1 MSFGKGSNQ
10 NQTTTTQTP
19 DPAAMA
25 AYRGLLN
32 RAAGVANMPYQA
44 YGGEGVAPINA
55 QQYAGIGNIN
65 QNAGFALPYI
75 QQATQYANQAAQPI
89 TGAQIAGFQ
98 SPYTQ
103 QVVNAT
109 EAQFNNQN
117 AQQQQ
122 QVLGNAIAQGALGGD
137 RTAVAQ
143 ANLAGQQQM
152 AEAPVI
158 AGLYNQGY
166 QNAQQ
171 MALAQQQ
178 AMAQG
183 AYSLGNLGVAGQNA
197 ALTGANAQVGAG
209 SLEQQTQNALD
220 QYLYGQFMQGQ
231 AFPYQQAQWLAGID
245 TGVGS
250 QMGGTSATT
259 GPPPNPWNTAAGLGI
274 AALGAMAPSKSA
286 SGGRIR
292 GFAPGGMVSPTMA
305 PAMGRAP
312 QANPMAGFAGNPT
325 LQRVGDA
332 LQSGFGNMMQRVDSN
347 PRLAGLMSEFQK
359 YMPQW
364 GGWGGQS
371 GPQAGFGPMMGRPGF
386 DDGGEVS
393 GFGGVPYGGAGGYIP
408 GAFQGQHGNT
418 MPKPP
423 GVPSSGGSSGA
434 GGIPGLNANALG
446 AAGKGLG
453 DIGSSL
459 YSGFGEMFPEAGAYL
474 ENPSLIG
481 EGLSDVGGAL
491 MGGLGDL
498 GGAMAGAFGGGEAA
512 ADLLPLLLL
521 AKRGGRINGKRAG
534 FAPGGD
540 VDDGDS
546 FADRFRT
553 TDFDN
558 PELAAA
564 AEPLAMAGL
573 AHEPSQVPMPRSR
586 PTLGDVTAPSDNGI
600 YMPVPREPEPTPI
613 VGAARVGPPEE
624 EKQSGLFGGW
634 GLSDAAR
641 TGLITAGL
649 GMMASRSPNLWNA
662 IGEGGLQGISAYSG
676 QKNKEASIEEAR
688 KRLEQ
693 HADEVSKKLALETK
707 KEAAAE
713 QYRQDHLGLQRE
725 QLAQGKTPPGFRM
738 VNGNL
743 EFIPGGP
750 QDPAVIKR
758 SQDAKRNTSGLLDDE
773 TTDLMAEAM
782 SRGDRSVFMNMGAGA
797 TKAENVANV
806 WNKYAKILKDQGK
819 SGAEIAAARA
829 DYLAQTAAARSLAVR
844 QGNVSSAVEE
854 AQRTFP
860 LALQRS
866 SELPRTDWVPINKLM
881 EMWRAGTSSPEQAR
895 FAAATQA
902 AITAY
907 SQAMSRT
914 GVNTVHAQ
922 QAAEHILSRVQGPE
936 SYAATIHQLE
946 QEMAAAE
953 QAPESVR
960 QKILGRIREMGGAG
974 GMPASS
980 AAPVSIPPP
989 AQRIVGQTYTNP
1001 QGLSKTWGADGMWH

>member
-10 NQTTTTQTP
+10 NTTTTTQTP

-32 RAAGVANMPYQA
+32 RAAGVANLPYQA

-250 QMGGTSATT
+250 QMGGTSTTT
-259 GPPPNPWNTAAGLGI
+259 GPPPNPWNTAAGLGV

-305 PAMGRAP
+305 PAMGGAP
-312 QANPMAGFAGNPT
+312 QPNPMAGFAGNPT

-371 GPQAGFGPMMGRPGF
+371 GPQAGFGQMMGRPGF

-423 GVPSSGGSSGA
+423 GAPSSGGSSGA

-534 FAPGGD
+534 FAPGGE
-540 VDDGDS
+540 VDLSNAYPLGDIDPNDAS
-546 FADRFRT
+546 TNNFGFNFNPVRTDANTAYPEPTAD
-553 TDFDN
+553 
-558 PELAAA
+558 
-564 AEPLAMAGL
+564 
-573 AHEPSQVPMPRSR
+573 VPMPRSR

-662 IGEGGLQGISAYSG
+662 IGEGGLAGMHAYSG
-676 QKNKEASIEEAR
+676 EKKQAASIEEAR

-693 HADEVSKKLALETK
+693 HADEVSKKLALESKKISDAEQARQDTQTYRTK
-707 KEAAAE
+707 MLEQGKLGPGQHMVDGRIENVPGYAEALQAAEAAKAAGKGAASQMSPE
-713 QYRQDHLGLQRE
+713 AKEIMARQMIAGNFTGYNSLGRT
-725 QLAQGKTPPGFRM
+725 AQG
-738 VNGNL
+738 
-743 EFIPGGP
+743 
-750 QDPAVIKR
+750 
-758 SQDAKRNTSGLLDDE
+758 
-773 TTDLMAEAM
+773 
-782 SRGDRSVFMNMGAGA
+782 
-797 TKAENVANV
+797 
-806 WNKYAKILKDQGK
+806 
-819 SGAEIAAARA
+819 
-829 DYLAQTAAARSLAVR
+829 LAVR
-844 QGNVSSAVEE
+844 NELNNMATEIAMKENGFTPAQAADHLNRQKQEFSARQIGLNTE
-854 AQRTFP
+854 ARTAGQRETNLNLILRMTDAAIP
-860 LALQRS
+860 AALEA
-866 SELPRTDWVPINKLM
+866 SEKVARTGWVPINRIIQKGEVITSNTELAQFGM
-881 EMWRAGTSSPEQAR
+881 ANLQLAEAWARAMNPTGVMRESDRDMALNYLNTATSKETYAALVHQLQKQITRERDSIRGVNPATPINPNAPSPAPGGGTV
-895 FAAATQA
+895 AAAPDRD
-902 AITAY
+902 AIE
-907 SQAMSRT
+907 
-914 GVNTVHAQ
+914 
-922 QAAEHILSRVQGPE
+922 AEMR
-936 SYAATIHQLE
+936 
-946 QEMAAAE
+946 
-953 QAPESVR
+953 R
-960 QKILGRIREMGGAG
+960 R
-974 GMPASS
+974 
-980 AAPVSIPPP
+980 
-989 AQRIVGQTYTNP
+989 
-1001 QGLSKTWGADGMWH
+1001 GLTP